1 MSKGRQKGGYVR
13 KADLAVRMQEYFESQ
28 RLKYA
33 IKDDDFPA
41 FTTSTGVRLGVRAVE
56 TLVKKYVRACFTD
69 KESLMSPHKLRSS
82 FAMSFYEASDRDIL
96 LLQKK
101 LHHKSITTT
110 NIYAK
115 ASDKASEESRN
126 LLQGV
131 RNRNS

>member
-1 MSKGRQKGGYVR
+1 MCELYLKNQSICTDHKGLIQY
-13 KADLAVRMQEYFESQ
+13 Q
-28 RLKYA
+28 
-33 IKDDDFPA
+33 
-41 FTTSTGVRLGVRAVE
+41 
-56 TLVKKYVRACFTD
+56 CH
-69 KESLMSPHKLRSS
+69 KESLMSPHKLRSN

-101 LHHKSITTT
+101 LHHKSITMT

-131 RNRNS
+131 RNRNL